1 MPRNLHQNWRKVLN
15 RKMPGFLAIRQLDA
29 SRNPLR
35 RGAQSERRAS
45 PSNQASI
52 ADDDSAKSCLF
63 DVVDWRKQT
72 RIGRWPVSFDS
83 SHPSLGNCISLAAAA
98 AVLQALL
105 VVVSDHPQ
113 RGDLPARICAKVL
126 RLQPQCSW
134 LGIFFL
140 LIPLTPNHRLWWVFG
155 ISLVILCQLTQ
166 QKDRSLTGDD
176 LSYVRA

>member
-98 AVLQALL
+98 AVLPALL

-113 RGDLPARICAKVL
+113 RGDLPARFAQRYSDSSPSVHGLASFSC
-126 RLQPQCSW
+126 
-134 LGIFFL
+134 
-140 LIPLTPNHRLWWVFG
+140 
-155 ISLVILCQLTQ
+155 
-166 QKDRSLTGDD
+166 
-176 LSYVRA
+176 